1 MNTGTMKLEQL
12 IQATSGLKNRN
23 VTPILAE
30 GKPISE
36 VRISVKGDVP
46 CVNLVTENSVMKRH
60 DARCAFDESHRL
72 PRITEDEFV
81 AHLDDDNFFDAYGN
95 PVVIQSKEHG
105 ELVCMSYAY
114 HERMQSEI
122 EAAQEDVSKAS
133 MSTDQE
139 REIDYWIY
147 EFQMPDEEKKR
158 LLDMAASLGMTS
170 DEFIQTSFRYAMDHP
185 DESEKEAKLQQIR
198 QANALG
204 ICLVRMYPVYQGETE
219 AQAYRRAVREGMKI
233 KE

>member
-1 MNTGTMKLEQL
+1 MD
-12 IQATSGLKNRN
+12 RW
-23 VTPILAE
+23 
-30 GKPISE
+30 
-36 VRISVKGDVP
+36 D
-46 CVNLVTENSVMKRH
+46 
-60 DARCAFDESHRL
+60 RL
-72 PRITEDEFV
+72 PRITEDDFV
-81 AHLDDDNFFDAYGN
+81 AHLDDDNFFEEYGN

-114 HERMQSEI
+114 HERMHKEI
-122 EAAQEDVSKAS
+122 EAAREAVSKAS
-133 MSTDQE
+133 MPIDQTRPTDHE

-185 DESEKEAKLQQIR
+185 DDSEKEAKLQQIQ

-219 AQAYRRAVREGMKI
+219 AQAYRRA
-233 KE
+233 KEEERQRKQSDV